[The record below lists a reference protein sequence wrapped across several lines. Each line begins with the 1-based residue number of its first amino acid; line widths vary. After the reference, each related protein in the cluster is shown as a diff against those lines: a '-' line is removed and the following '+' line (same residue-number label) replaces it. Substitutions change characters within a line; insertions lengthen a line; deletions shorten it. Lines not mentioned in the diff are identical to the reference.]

1 MQRLRFLLAALAV
14 AAAMS
19 LFAVGDAIAQQ
30 GNNCQGNIPDPCT
43 QITAMSDFA
52 VGMWN
57 GFDDIFVTQ
66 RHCVRVSGKNAQSGL
81 LYSVTLTSVGA
92 SAGGNL
98 RFTSGPMQLPY
109 AITYANADGSN
120 ATTITANGGS
130 ASGFNGITR
139 ADQNACTSNPSA
151 TGQRMTLTI
160 TTTQLNSA
168 LAGSYSG
175 TLQIVIAPQ

>member
-1 MQRLRFLLAALAV
+1 MPRLRCLLALLAV
-14 AAAMS
+14 AAIVS
-19 LFAVGDAIAQQ
+19 LLGAGEAHAQA
-30 GNNCQGNIPDPCT
+30 NNCNRGAPNPCK
-43 QITAMSDFA
+43 QITAVSDFA
-52 VGMWN
+52 LGTWN
-57 GFDDIFVTQ
+57 GLDNIVVTM
-66 RHCVRVSGKNAQSGL
+66 RHCVRASGNST

-98 RFTSGPMQLPY
+98 RFTSGPMELPY
-109 AITYANADGSN
+109 SITYANADGSN

-130 ASGFNGITR
+130 ANGFTGVTR
-139 ADQNACTSNPSA
+139 ANQAACTSNPSA

-175 TLQIVIAPQ
+175 TLQILIGPN

>member
-1 MQRLRFLLAALAV
+1 LLLAALAL
-14 AAAMS
+14 AATAS
-19 LFAVGDAIAQQ
+19 LLDAGEAHAQA
-30 GNNCQGNIPDPCT
+30 NNCMGGAPNPCT

-52 VGMWN
+52 LGTWN
-57 GFDDIFVTQ
+57 GLDNISVTQ
-66 RHCVRVSGKNAQSGL
+66 RHCVRVSGNAAQPGL

-98 RFTSGPMQLPY
+98 RFTSGPMELPY
-109 AITYANADGSN
+109 SITYANADGSN
-120 ATTITANGGS
+120 ATTITTNGGS

-139 ADQNACTSNPSA
+139 ANQSACTSNPSA

-175 TLQIVIAPQ
+175 TLQIVVAPQ